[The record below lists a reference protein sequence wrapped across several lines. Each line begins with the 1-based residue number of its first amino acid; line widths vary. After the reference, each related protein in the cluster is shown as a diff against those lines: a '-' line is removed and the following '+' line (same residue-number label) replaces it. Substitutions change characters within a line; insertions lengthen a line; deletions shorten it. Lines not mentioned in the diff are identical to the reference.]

1 MSSFQAK
8 IDKSINIIQR
18 AATIATKAN
27 KPLIVA
33 SPWRQDNNPKEN
45 DTPKE

>member
-33 SPWRQDNNPKEN
+33 FSGGKDSQEKS
-45 DTPKE
+45 